1 MKKTKKLLAL
11 VLAMVMAFAM
21 LAIPAAAQEVEE
33 HDHAAVCATE
43 GAIARIPAMDCYK
56 CHAPMVYTV
65 NDETPPTMYKMVCP
79 NGCKTDTDWIPI
91 R

>member
-43 GAIARIPAMDCYK
+43 GAIARKPAMDCYI
-56 CHAPMVYTV
+56 CHIPMDYEPSK
-65 NDETPPTMYKMVCP
+65 DGTMFRMVCP
-79 NGCKTDTDWIPI
+79 NYSRCRNATDWIML
-91 R
+91 

>member
-43 GAIARIPAMDCYK
+43 GAIARIPAMDCWK
-56 CHAPMVYTV
+56 CGIPMTYVEKNGY
-65 NDETPPTMYKMVCP
+65 YQLICP
-79 NGCKTDTDWIPI
+79 NYFTVCQNSTDWIKL
-91 R
+91 

>member
-33 HDHAAVCATE
+33 HDLSLIH
-43 GAIARIPAMDCYK
+43 I
-56 CHAPMVYTV
+56 
-65 NDETPPTMYKMVCP
+65 
-79 NGCKTDTDWIPI
+79 
-91 R
+91 